1 MANLIVPYSR
11 RHDAEIDRKR
21 FPCAAWRQKEPQTL
35 FLVRHDAKKS
45 PQALFLG
52 CQSIKYALYQVRK
65 VKIVQT
71 LRRPLT
77 FLA

>member
-35 FLVRHDAKKS
+35 FLVRHDAEKASSASLVQHDAEKN
-45 PQALFLG
+45 LRRFFLG
-52 CQSIKYALYQVRK
+52 QA
-65 VKIVQT
+65 
-71 LRRPLT
+71 
-77 FLA
+77 